1 MISPHITIS
10 LTSISSRVPALAS
23 TLRSLLRQDYP
34 DFLIRLYLSH
44 GPFLLDEGIRR
55 TPEEIANLAEEDDR
69 LEVRFVP
76 NIGPY
81 RKMLP
86 FLAET
91 VGRRCLVATA
101 DDDTIYPSDWL
112 SGLYQALCIHRCVVC
127 YRGHHMRREGTRFAQ
142 YRHWMRNVVPRN
154 PDLFNLPT
162 GKDGVLYDTSYFN
175 PGVLDYAAAL
185 RLAPTADDLWLKWH
199 YSATNKVS
207 TYIINSNYKAH
218 TFEQSDADGGL
229 YRFFNKDGGNDVTIR
244 NLEHHFKNSFGRA
257 FAAQ

>member
-1 MISPHITIS
+1 MSFPHITIS
-10 LTSISSRVPALAS
+10 LTSISGRMPALVG
-23 TLRSLLRQDYP
+23 TLSSLSRQDYP

-44 GPFLLDEGIRR
+44 GPFLLDEGVRR
-55 TPEEIANLAEEDDR
+55 VPEDIAALAGKDDR

-81 RKMLP
+81 RKILP

-91 VGRRCLVATA
+91 AGRRCLVATA
-101 DDDTIYPSDWL
+101 DDDTIYPADWL
-112 SGLYQALCIHRCVVC
+112 FGLYRAFRAHRCVVC

-142 YRHWMRNVVPRN
+142 YRSWMRNVVPRN

-162 GKDGVLYDTSYFN
+162 GKDGVLYDTSCFD
-175 PGVLDYAAAL
+175 PGVLDYATAL

-199 YSATNKVS
+199 YSATNKIA
-207 TYIINSNYKAH
+207 TYIIHDDYKAH

-229 YRFFNKDGGNDVTIR
+229 YKAFNKDGGNDATIQ
-244 NLEHHFKNSFGRA
+244 NLERHFQDRFGRT
-257 FAAQ
+257 FASQ